1 MKHTIGLEAT
11 RANKQYKTGT
21 EWYAWHL
28 LQEFKKLNSDNKFV
42 VYYKDYLAGD
52 LKDAPDNFIFKKL
65 SWPFKKFWT
74 HLRLS
79 CELIKNPVDKFFA
92 SNAVP
97 LCSKGEITVTIHD
110 LGFYHNPKLY
120 HPLELIYQKISH
132 SLAIRKADKIIAV
145 SEATKKDIIRFFP
158 KAEDKIR
165 VIYHGWNNEDF
176 GIYGPDDIKAY
187 KDRHDMPDKFIL
199 YIGRIETKKNIQNLI
214 KAYKK
219 TTRRWPLVL
228 GGRPGN
234 HGYKEIE
241 ELIKDPEIRD
251 DIILLGYVSQ
261 NNYPKLMA
269 SASAFVFPSKFE
281 GFGIPLLEAMASSVP
296 IACSDIPV
304 LREVAD
310 DAALY
315 FDPDDTVDMSAILDK
330 LMKDKDLCR
339 DLVEKGKER
348 AQKFSWQKAA
358 QETLDYILE

>member
-28 LQEFKKLNSDNKFV
+28 LQEFKKLNKDNKFV

-65 SWPFKKFWT
+65 AWSFKKFWT
-74 HLRLS
+74 HIRLS

-97 LCSKGEITVTIHD
+97 LCSKGEIIVTIHD
-110 LGFYHNPKLY
+110 LGFYRNPKLY

-132 SLAIRKADKIIAV
+132 HLAIKKADKIIAV

-158 KAEDKIR
+158 SAEDKIR
-165 VIYHGWNNEDF
+165 VIYHGWNYQDF
-176 GIYGPDDIKAY
+176 GVYGPEDIKAY
-187 KDRHDMPDKFIL
+187 KDRHDLPDKFIL
-199 YIGRIETKKNIQNLI
+199 YIGRLETKKNIQNLI
-214 KAYKK
+214 KSYKK

-241 ELIKDPEIRD
+241 ELIKDPEINH

-269 SASAFVFPSKFE
+269 AASAFVFPSKFE

-296 IACSDIPV
+296 VACSDIEV
-304 LREVAD
+304 LHEVAGE
-310 DAALY
+310 AALY

-339 DLVEKGKER
+339 ELVAKGQER
-348 AQKFSWQKAA
+348 AKEFSWQKAA